1 MITHK
6 NRSLG
11 SSINIVCT
19 ENYISVETCTVYIDV
34 LYVHACLCVCAC
46 NVYMFAQSSNVQIE
60 QMEIAWP
67 THVQQSA
74 QCRKQ
79 YISWLAD
86 ITSNHR
92 LIRDFQKLFVT
103 PHLKLRAITAHDI
116 EKPIQIVKIDYFILI
131 LTYSW

>member
-1 MITHK
+1 MC
-6 NRSLG
+6 S
-11 SSINIVCT
+11 
-19 ENYISVETCTVYIDV
+19 Y
-34 LYVHACLCVCAC
+34 ACLCVYAR

-67 THVQQSA
+67 TVGA
-74 QCRKQ
+74 MPKQ

-103 PHLKLRAITAHDI
+103 LRLKVRAISAHDI
-116 EKPIQIVKIDYFILI
+116 EKPIQIVQID
-131 LTYSW
+131 